1 MNGRKKLLV
10 ATHNQGKV
18 REYAALLSG
27 LPVDL
32 LSLDDLGITHDV
44 EETGTTFRENA
55 WLKAHT
61 YSRLGEMLTLSD
73 DSGLEVDALGG
84 EPGVHSARYGG
95 DACHSD
101 EERVD
106 LLLSNLQ
113 GVPWERRTS
122 RFLCFIA
129 ICDPGGVEVSVVGS
143 VAGMIQ
149 YQPEGNLGFG
159 YDPVFYLPTFG
170 RTIAQIPLAE
180 KNLISHRGDAV
191 HRAAIALGRLVG
203 GS

>member
-1 MNGRKKLLV
+1 MNRRKKLLV

-18 REYAALLSG
+18 REYAELLSG

-32 LSLDDLGITHDV
+32 LSLDDLGISHDV
-44 EETGTTFRENA
+44 DETGATFRENA
-55 WLKAHT
+55 WLKART
-61 YSRLGEMLTLSD
+61 YSRLGDMLTLSD
-73 DSGLEVDALGG
+73 DSGLAVDALGG

-95 DACHSD
+95 EACRRD
-101 EERVD
+101 EERVQ

-113 GVPWERRTS
+113 GVPWELRTS

-129 ICDPGGVEVSVVGS
+129 ICDPDGAEVSVVGS

-149 YQPEGNLGFG
+149 YEPEGDLGFG

-170 RTIAQIPLAE
+170 CTIAQIPMAE
-180 KNLISHRGDAV
+180 KNRISHRGDAA
-191 HRAAIALGRLVG
+191 HRAAGALRRLVSG
-203 GS
+203 G

>member
-1 MNGRKKLLV
+1 MNRRKKLLV

-18 REYAALLSG
+18 REYAELLRG
-27 LPVDL
+27 LPVEL

-44 EETGTTFRENA
+44 EETGATFRENA

-61 YSRLGEMLTLSD
+61 YARLGEMLTLSD

-84 EPGVHSARYGG
+84 QPGVHSARYGG
-95 DACHSD
+95 DACRSD
-101 EERVD
+101 EERVK
-106 LLLSNLQ
+106 LLLSNLR
-113 GVPWERRTS
+113 GVPWELRTS

-129 ICDPGGVEVSVVGS
+129 ICEPGGAEISVVGS

-149 YQPEGNLGFG
+149 YEPEGDLGFG

-170 RTIAQIPLAE
+170 RTIAQIPMAE
-180 KNLISHRGDAV
+180 KNRISHRGDAA
-191 HRAAIALGRLVG
+191 HRAAGALRRLVSG
-203 GS
+203 G